1 MARTKPPCHDGI
13 DDCPRRY
20 VGCHAE
26 CDRWHEWLAIH
37 EAEKKRAN
45 DNKKAEHEL
54 LAIVATHGERLRRTK
69 RAIYDAKRRGYD
81 T

>member
-1 MARTKPPCHDGI
+1 MSMTKPPCKPDGM

-26 CDRWHEWLAIH
+26 CERWHEWLAIH
-37 EAEKKRAN
+37 AEEKAREKQKRQ
-45 DNKKAEHEL
+45 AEHEL
-54 LAIVATHGERLRRTK
+54 LAIVATHGERSRRAK
-69 RAIYDAKRRGYD
+69 REIYDAQRR